1 MTLIRLTATTDLP
14 LDPCAV
20 VPASDVLDGF
30 APPQE
35 RGAVLADEG
44 GVTAGLW
51 EATPYAERFNDFGAT
66 EMAVIVSGRV
76 RITPDGGAAQDF
88 GPGEVYLLKKGF
100 KGTFE
105 VLETLRK
112 YYMVA

>member
-1 MTLIRLTATTDLP
+1 MTKLIRPAVDTALS
-14 LDPCAV
+14 PCAF

-30 APPQE
+30 AAPTE
-35 RGAVLADEG
+35 RGAVLVEEG
-44 GVTAGLW
+44 PTTAGIW

-66 EMAVIVSGRV
+66 EMAVILTGRV
-76 RITPDGGAAQDF
+76 RITPEGEAPQTF
-88 GPGEVYLLKKGF
+88 GPGDIYLMKRGF

-112 YYMVA
+112 VYMVA